1 MEKIKKF
8 MSKKKILITGATG
21 FIGSH
26 LTEYL
31 VRKGYN
37 IVAFDR
43 YNPNNDHGWLKNSI
57 YKKDF
62 EIVLGDVRDYD
73 SVYKVM
79 KKCKS
84 VMHLAALIGIP
95 YSYESPLAYVK
106 TNIEGTY
113 NVLEASKNLDLEN
126 IIITSTSE
134 IYGTPKKLP
143 IKEDFPVNSQS
154 PYAATK
160 AAADQL
166 SLSYFKSFDLPI
178 KLIRP
183 FNTYGPRQS
192 NRAIIPSIINQCLNN
207 KSKEIH
213 LGNIKPTRDLNY
225 VEDVCAAFLEI
236 YKTNKIFGEILN
248 VGSKTNI
255 SIKKLA
261 YKIMKILNVNYKIK
275 SSKSKKRP
283 KKSEV
288 DNLKCDNSK
297 IIRMTNWSS
306 KINLDHGLKKTIEW
320 YKKNKKFFNNSQ
332 YL

>member
-1 MEKIKKF
+1 
-8 MSKKKILITGATG
+8 MSKNKILVTGATG

-31 VRKGYN
+31 TKKGYN
-37 IVAFDR
+37 VIAFDR
-43 YNPNNDHGWLKNSI
+43 YNPNNDHGWLKNSM

-95 YSYESPLAYVK
+95 YSYISPLAYVK

-113 NVLEASKNLDLEN
+113 NVLETSKNLDLEN

-143 IKEDFPVNSQS
+143 IKENFPVNSQS

-166 SLSYFKSFDLPI
+166 SLSYFKSFNLPV

-207 KSKEIH
+207 KNKEIL

-225 VEDVCAAFLEI
+225 VEDVSAAFLEV
-236 YKTNKIFGEILN
+236 YKTKKITGEILN
-248 VGSKTNI
+248 VGSGTNI

-261 YKIMKILNVNYKIK
+261 YKIMKILNLKFKIK
-275 SSKSKKRP
+275 SSKSKIRP

-297 IIRMTNWSS
+297 IMKLTNWSN
-306 KINLDHGLKKTIEW
+306 KTNLDQGLNKTIEW
-320 YKKNKKFFNNSQ
+320 FKRNKKFFNNNQ

>member
-1 MEKIKKF
+1 
-8 MSKKKILITGATG
+8 MSKNKILVTGATG

-31 VRKGYN
+31 TKKGYN
-37 IVAFDR
+37 VIAFDR
-43 YNPNNDHGWLKNSI
+43 YNSNNDHGWLKNSM

-95 YSYESPLAYVK
+95 YSYISPLAYVK

-143 IKEDFPVNSQS
+143 IKENFPVNSQS

-166 SLSYFKSFDLPI
+166 SLSYFKSFNLPV

-207 KSKEIH
+207 KNKEIL
-213 LGNIKPTRDLNY
+213 LGNTKPTRDLNY
-225 VEDVCAAFLEI
+225 VEDVSAAFLEV
-236 YKTNKIFGEILN
+236 YKTKKITGEILN
-248 VGSKTNI
+248 VGSRTNI

-261 YKIMKILNVNYKIK
+261 YKIMKILNLKLKIK
-275 SSKSKKRP
+275 SSKSKIRP

-297 IIRMTNWSS
+297 IMKLTNWSN
-306 KINLDHGLKKTIEW
+306 KTNLDQGLNKTIEW
-320 YKKNKKFFNNSQ
+320 FKRNKKFFNNNQ

>member
-1 MEKIKKF
+1 
-8 MSKKKILITGATG
+8 MSKRENTDYWCYRIYRISFDRISGTKRIQCSL
-21 FIGSH
+21 
-26 LTEYL
+26 
-31 VRKGYN
+31 
-37 IVAFDR
+37 FDR

-84 VMHLAALIGIP
+84 VMHLAALIGIL
-95 YSYESPLAYVK
+95 YSYESPFLAYVK

-166 SLSYFKSFDLPI
+166 SLSYYKSFDLPI

-183 FNTYGPRQS
+183 LTHMDQ
-192 NRAIIPSIINQCLNN
+192 
-207 KSKEIH
+207 
-213 LGNIKPTRDLNY
+213 
-225 VEDVCAAFLEI
+225 
-236 YKTNKIFGEILN
+236 
-248 VGSKTNI
+248 
-255 SIKKLA
+255 
-261 YKIMKILNVNYKIK
+261 
-275 SSKSKKRP
+275 
-283 KKSEV
+283 
-288 DNLKCDNSK
+288 DNL
-297 IIRMTNWSS
+297 
-306 KINLDHGLKKTIEW
+306 IE
-320 YKKNKKFFNNSQ
+320 Q
-332 YL
+332 